1 MKKNNGNSKGNGLVK
16 IPIPWNMWDFLH
28 DLRDG
33 EKTAG
38 LPVSAAKKPI
48 ENLRI

>member
-1 MKKNNGNSKGNGLVK
+1 MEKKRIQGEMAWLQ
-16 IPIPWNMWDFLH
+16 IPDMEHVGIPSRPSRW
-28 DLRDG
+28 R
-33 EKTAG
+33 KTAG